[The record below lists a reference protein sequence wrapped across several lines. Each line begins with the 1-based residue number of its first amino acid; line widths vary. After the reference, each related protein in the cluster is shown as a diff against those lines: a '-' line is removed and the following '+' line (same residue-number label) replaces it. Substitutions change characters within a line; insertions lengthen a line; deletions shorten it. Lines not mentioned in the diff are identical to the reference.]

1 MVIFNSYVS
10 LPWWLPIRNYGISRK
25 KTSEAPWA
33 WPVSSWAPQVPALH
47 AGWAS
52 RCLCPGMAQCWED
65 APMSKG
71 WWNHGKYGIYW
82 NMTEVR
88 KGCRVVFKYPF
99 TFGFGCINQRDWVL
113 GCHGLV
119 GLWHYERFYQS
130 TSGDFRQKKVGQ
142 KATGKIFKNIC
153 QQNLWKWCLYLRHPP
168 HKYIKRMWT

>member
-1 MVIFNSYVS
+1 
-10 LPWWLPIRNYGISRK
+10 
-25 KTSEAPWA
+25 
-33 WPVSSWAPQVPALH
+33 
-47 AGWAS
+47 
-52 RCLCPGMAQCWED
+52 MAQCWED